1 MIKKIIIG
9 VVSLAVVAGIGMK
22 GRALLMKRRAEVN
35 ATAIPQKDTINIPV
49 VQATQGDI
57 IKSQKYLAVVA
68 FDKSIKVSTK
78 MAGYIKKLYV
88 NEGDRVKKGTVV
100 AKIDDQDINSNI
112 ALLKTTLIQ
121 QKNDYALAKQI
132 YNRNLK
138 LYKIGGLP
146 KEQLDTSRV
155 IMEGKKTA
163 ILATKQK
170 IAQLQDQKKYLDIK
184 APFDGIVDT
193 IILYGGDL
201 AVTGKPI
208 FTMSSGVKKLVFNF
222 TLEKDA
228 IKKGQKVFYK
238 GENIGE
244 IKLIKSVAKAG
255 LAQAEVSLDKELNIP
270 VGSSINIEVI
280 TQKASGCIIPNDTL
294 IHKKDGLYI
303 MVYRG
308 EKFEPLKVEKVLDND
323 EDTIISSCPK
333 EKIAIG
339 NETKLSQLGAY
350 NRVDIIKQ

>member
-303 MVYRG
+303 MVYKG

-323 EDTIISSCPK
+323 EDTIISSCPS
-333 EKIAIG
+333 EPIAIG

-350 NRVDIIKQ
+350 NRVEIIK